1 MAAGPHGDQM
11 TAQFPFGDRPIR
23 LAMLGMVEGNGHPYS
38 WSMIINGRYDAEAL
52 KRCPYP
58 AIINYIGKQ
67 PAETLGIAGV
77 EVTHVW
83 TDDPAEAVQVA
94 AVAKIANVAARAE
107 DVIGEVDAVIVAT
120 DKGFEHVERARP
132 FVEAGLPVFV
142 DKPLC
147 DNRADLETF
156 AGWIEAGKPIISSS
170 GMRFAKEFAPYHG
183 ATHEFGALRTVFVTM
198 AKKWETYGIH
208 ALESIYPIVG
218 PGFMSVRNTGSYE
231 RNVVHLKHAKGID
244 VVITNTADQIG
255 GSGFIT
261 LAGTEG
267 GTVLRSQDTYTA
279 FKAQLESYVGFLR
292 TGTPPVPFS
301 QTRELMQLV
310 IAGIE
315 SREAGGSEILLSSFG
330 G

>member
-1 MAAGPHGDQM
+1 MS
-11 TAQFPFGDRPIR
+11 TQFPFGDRPIR

-52 KRCPYP
+52 KTCPYP

-67 PAETLGIAGV
+67 PPETLGIPGV

-83 TDDPAEAVQVA
+83 TDDPADAPQVA
-94 AVAKIANVAARAE
+94 AVARIDHVVARAE
-107 DVIGEVDAVIVAT
+107 DVIGQVDAVVVAT

-156 AGWIEAGKPIISSS
+156 SRWVAEGKPIISSS
-170 GMRFAKEFAPYHG
+170 GLRYAKEFAPYHNG
-183 ATHEFGALRTVFVTM
+183 ETYEFGELRTVFVTM

-208 ALESIYPIVG
+208 ALESVYPIVG
-218 PGFMSVRNTGSYE
+218 PGFVSVRNTGSYE
-231 RNVVHLKHAKGID
+231 RNVVHLKHSKGID
-244 VVITNTADQIG
+244 VVITTTADQIG
-255 GSGFIT
+255 GSGFVT
-261 LAGTEG
+261 LAGTAG
-267 GTVLRSQDTYTA
+267 GTTLRSQDTFTA

-292 TGTPPVPFS
+292 SGIPPVPFA

-315 SREAGGSEILLSSFG
+315 SRDSGGAEILLSSFG
-330 G
+330 A

>member
-1 MAAGPHGDQM
+1 MSY
-11 TAQFPFGDRPIR
+11 PFDNRPIR
-23 LAMLGMVEGNGHPYS
+23 LAMLGMTEGNGHPYS
-38 WSMIINGRYDAEAL
+38 WSMIINGCYDAEAL
-52 KRCPYP
+52 KACPYP

-67 PAETLGIAGV
+67 PPETLGIPGV

-83 TDDPAEAVQVA
+83 TDNPDDAAKVAE
-94 AVAKIANVAARAE
+94 VAKIANVVDRAE
-107 DVIGEVDAVIVAT
+107 DVIGKVDAVIVAT

-132 FVEAGLPVFV
+132 FVESGHPVFI

-156 AGWIEAGKPIISSS
+156 SNWIAEGKPIMSSS
-170 GMRFAKEFAPYHG
+170 GMRFAKELAPYHG
-183 ATHEFGALRTVFVTM
+183 ATHEFGPLRTVFATM

-218 PGFMSVRNTGSYE
+218 PGFVSVRNTGTYG
-231 RNVVHLKHAKGID
+231 RNVVHLKHSKGID
-244 VVITNTADQIG
+244 VVITVTADQIG

-267 GTVLRSQDTYTA
+267 GVTLRSQDTYTA

-292 TGTPPVPFS
+292 TGVPPVPFAD
-301 QTRELMQLV
+301 TRELMQLV

-315 SREAGGSEILLSSFG
+315 SREAGGTEILLSSFG
-330 G
+330 A

>member
-1 MAAGPHGDQM
+1 M
-11 TAQFPFGDRPIR
+11 TFPFADRPIR
-23 LAMLGMVEGNGHPYS
+23 LAMLGMVEGNGHPFS

-52 KRCPYP
+52 KTCPYP

-67 PAETLGIAGV
+67 PPETLGIPGV

-83 TDDPAEAVQVA
+83 TDNPADAVQVA
-94 AVAKIANVAARAE
+94 TVAKIANVVERAE
-107 DVIGEVDAVIVAT
+107 DVIGQVDAVIIAT

-132 FVEAGLPVFV
+132 FVEAALPVFV

-156 AGWIEAGKPIISSS
+156 SSWIAEGRPIISSS

-183 ATHEFGALRTVFVTM
+183 ATYEFGPLRTIFATM

-208 ALESIYPIVG
+208 ALELIYPITG
-218 PGFMSVRNTGSYE
+218 PGFVSVRNTGTYE
-231 RNVVHLKHAKGID
+231 RNVVHLKHSRGID
-244 VVITNTADQIG
+244 VVITVTADQIG

-267 GTVLRSQDTYTA
+267 GITLRSQDTYTA

-292 TGTPPVPFS
+292 TGVPPVPFAE
-301 QTRELMQLV
+301 TRELMQLV

-315 SREAGGSEILLSSFG
+315 SREAGGAEILLSSFG
-330 G
+330 A

>member
-1 MAAGPHGDQM
+1 MIAM
-11 TAQFPFGDRPIR
+11 NFPFAGRPIR

-38 WSMIINGRYDAEAL
+38 WSMIINGGYDAEAL
-52 KRCPYP
+52 KVCPYP
-58 AIINYIGKQ
+58 TIINYIGKQ
-67 PAETLGIAGV
+67 PAETLGIPGV

-83 TDDPAEAVQVA
+83 TDNPDEAPQVA
-94 AVAKIANVAARAE
+94 AVAKIANVVDRAE
-107 DVIGEVDAVIVAT
+107 DVIGEVDAVIIAT

-132 FVEAGLPVFV
+132 FVDAGLPVFI

-156 AGWIEAGKPIISSS
+156 SNWVAAGKPIISSS
-170 GMRFAKEFAPYHG
+170 GMRFAKEFAPYHRG
-183 ATHEFGALRTVFVTM
+183 ATYEFGSLRSVFATM

-218 PGFMSVRNTGSYE
+218 PGFVSVCNSGTYE
-231 RNVVHLKHAKGID
+231 RNVVHLKHEKGID
-244 VVITNTADQIG
+244 VVITVTADQIG

-267 GTVLRSQDTYTA
+267 GVTLRSQDTFTA

-292 TGTPPVPFS
+292 TGVPPVPFAE
-301 QTRELMQLV
+301 TRELMQLV

-315 SREAGGSEILLSSFG
+315 SREAGGAEIFLSSFG
-330 G
+330 A